1 MRKVTPLPNPASV
14 VRVRQRT
21 WLVNEVVRP
30 KPTSDATLVR
40 LSCIDD
46 DAAGEPLDVL
56 WEMEVSPEIVP
67 DEPQLID
74 RAEALDDPRM
84 FGAYLNALRWNCV
97 TSTDKRL
104 LQAPFRA
111 GIDLK
116 PYQLEPLREAL
127 GSTSSSTAR
136 PSCPLNRYYRRRGP
150 CTPDGCPVS
159 RCQQGFVPR
168 GKHRT
173 IPSASAS
180 GGWLAAV
187 VRGEATAR
195 STGM

>member
-1 MRKVTPLPNPASV
+1 MFANATLPNPASV

-21 WLVNEVVRP
+21 WLVNDVVHSGMP
-30 KPTSDATLVR
+30 GDATLVR

-67 DEPQLID
+67 DEPQLIEQ
-74 RAEALDDPRM
+74 AEALDDPQM

-97 TSTDKRL
+97 TSTDRRL

-116 PYQLEPLREAL
+116 PYLLL
-127 GSTSSSTAR
+127 SHTDHS
-136 PSCPLNRYYRRRGP
+136 
-150 CTPDGCPVS
+150 
-159 RCQQGFVPR
+159 
-168 GKHRT
+168 
-173 IPSASAS
+173 
-180 GGWLAAV
+180 
-187 VRGEATAR
+187 
-195 STGM
+195 